1 MKAIKYQV
9 KIYDGVLSWTHGF
22 GKIIEEIFIPE
33 KEIGF
38 NIDNGRLNVFKTDE
52 PRGKGGEIN
61 LDDTLVDKL
70 VNLFELN
77 ERCYKIAQAY
87 FKDGAKK

>member
-22 GKIIEEIFIPE
+22 GQTIEEIFIPE
-33 KEIGF
+33 KGIGF
-38 NIDNGRLNVFKTDE
+38 NIGNGRLNVSKINK

-61 LDDTLVDKL
+61 LDNTLVDKL

-77 ERCYKIAQAY
+77 ERCYKTAQAY
-87 FKDGAKK
+87 FTDETKK